1 MRKKKGVLNNQAF
14 LCPILNAET
23 KILILLQWWWAGL
36 ADGNPCHPWFKKIS
50 CILLIHEYVL
60 RQYFISC
67 LFWVYVVRGP
77 SVQELSIYNSEIEA
91 ENESSITNKP
101 ACLLHNLFIYLFVN
115 YISTVNPVS
124 QTNFNSN
131 YPLSLSLFFVLF
143 ARSQWLNKTWRLDKK
158 HTAHKTLSIWNYNYK
173 SCPIYRFRS

>member
-1 MRKKKGVLNNQAF
+1 
-14 LCPILNAET
+14 
-23 KILILLQWWWAGL
+23 
-36 ADGNPCHPWFKKIS
+36 
-50 CILLIHEYVL
+50 VL

-131 YPLSLSLFFVLF
+131 YPLSLSF
-143 ARSQWLNKTWRLDKK
+143 
-158 HTAHKTLSIWNYNYK
+158 
-173 SCPIYRFRS
+173 SCFLLGHNDSTKLGDWIKNIQHIKL